1 MKYNNLE
8 LASIN
13 KQVKI
18 YRELVEKAFELGVTY
33 KSYNFDVV
41 FGSLWYEVCLLAS
54 INEYLFS
61 VRNDVFDL
69 LEVDNPKHNSI
80 LQSITLFI
88 FDKEKSIWINSGGT
102 PYINFNH
109 KSIELN
115 VLDETSTTTSI
126 YIDLDTGLFDFYL
139 DKSQVEKLYLTC

>member
-1 MKYNNLE
+1 MNVHNQDLF
-8 LASIN
+8 SIN
-13 KQVKI
+13 KQVQI
-18 YRELVEKAFELGVTY
+18 YREIVEKSFELGISY

-61 VRNDVFDL
+61 ARNDVFDL

-80 LQSITLFI
+80 LQSVTLFI
-88 FDKEKSIWINSGGT
+88 FDKEKSVWINSGGT

-109 KSIELN
+109 KSIEIN
-115 VLDETSTTTSI
+115 VLDETSTNMSV
-126 YIDLDTGLFDFYL
+126 YIDLDTKLFDFYL
-139 DKSQVEKLYLTC
+139 DKSEIEKLYLAC